1 MTTWSGRPAF
11 NFTDYIT
18 AEKFKAILDQ
28 MDVVSS
34 PAATLSADHAGVT
47 SSTTFVSTNL
57 KRPAVAS
64 QAYHFR
70 CHLYYSAS
78 TAGDFKPGLSLP
90 SGSTLHRYALRSLP
104 SGSDTNSGDTYYG
117 TDTTFGTLT
126 APGQTTAST
135 IIHCV
140 MEGDFTTGVT
150 AGDVTV
156 QYAQAA
162 SNATPT
168 ILRAR
173 STLHLQPVEVV

>member
-1 MTTWSGRPAF
+1 MSTWGGRPVL
-11 NFTDYIT
+11 NFTDFLT

-28 MDVVSS
+28 LDVVSS
-34 PAATLSADHAGVT
+34 PGATLSADHAGVT

-78 TAGDFKPGLSLP
+78 TAGDFKPGLLLP
-90 SGSTLHRYALRSLP
+90 SGSTLHRYVLRSLP
-104 SGSDTNSGDTYYG
+104 ATTDTSTGDTYYG
-117 TDTTFGTLT
+117 TATSFGSLS
-126 APGQTTAST
+126 APGQTTAT
-135 IIHCV
+135 DIIHCV
-140 MEGDFTTGVT
+140 MEGDFTTSTT

-156 QYAQAA
+156 QYAQAT
-162 SNATPT
+162 SNGTAT

-173 STLHLQPVEVV
+173 STLILQPVEVV